1 MTDPLQHPKIR
12 WPLDVR
18 LERLENEQA
27 LIINCPLGVSSRP
40 LLIKPAFAPLIAQFE
55 GKLSVD
61 EIASHFKGIGAERE
75 LVLRLARLLDEHL
88 FLDTPRFHAAN
99 QEFRDAYGEALVR
112 PAALAG
118 LSYSA
123 SREELARHV
132 DAFLAE
138 GTHGAAPQLAP
149 QNSAVSHLSNPLLGL
164 VAPHIDYR
172 RGGCCYGRIY
182 SKLRGAR
189 HDLYL
194 LLGTA
199 HQYSTHLFHLTKKD
213 FESPLGTLSCDR
225 DFCQALADR
234 YGSKR
239 SFADEILHRKE
250 HSLELQLP
258 FLQQV
263 TSLPRIV
270 PILIGGFHKY
280 IAAQRAPEHYDE
292 YESFVASLA
301 ETYRNA
307 TSAGKSICLIAGV
320 DMAHVGQN
328 FGDKEPLS
336 KDAMKHIE
344 VRDQQYLDAVVR
356 QDKHA
361 LFAHIAEDADQR
373 RMCGFPTL
381 YTTID
386 LFNRLGLTYRAEVVD
401 YRQAVD
407 FETDCAV
414 TFAGITLHAAQS

>member
-1 MTDPLQHPKIR
+1 MTDPLKYPKLR

-27 LIINCPLGVSSRP
+27 LIINCPIGVAAKP

-55 GKLSVD
+55 GRLSVD
-61 EIASHFKGIGAERE
+61 DIAAHFSGIGAERD
-75 LVLRLARLLDEHL
+75 LVLRLAKLLDEYL
-88 FLDTPRFHAAN
+88 FLDTPRFHAAH
-99 QEFRDAYGEALVR
+99 QEFRDTYAASLVR

-123 SREELARHV
+123 SREELARSI
-132 DAFLAE
+132 DTYLAE
-138 GTHGAAPQLAP
+138 GTSGLIVKEEPPPAG
-149 QNSAVSHLSNPLLGL
+149 SPLMGL
-164 VAPHIDYR
+164 ISPHIDYR
-172 RGGCCYGRIY
+172 RGGTCYGRTY
-182 SKLRGAR
+182 SKLRGAQ

-199 HQYSTHLFHLTKKD
+199 HQYSPHLFHLTKKD
-213 FESPLGTLSCDR
+213 FQSPLGTLACDR
-225 DFCQALADR
+225 EFCQKLSDR

-258 FLQQV
+258 FLQR
-263 TSLPRIV
+263 TTNPPLIV
-270 PILIGGFHKY
+270 PILIGSFHKY
-280 IAAQRAPEHYDE
+280 VAAQRRPEHYDE
-292 YESFVASLA
+292 YEAFVASLA
-301 ETYRNA
+301 ETYQ
-307 TSAGKSICLIAGV
+307 SAASSGTSICIIAGV

-328 FGDKEPLS
+328 FGDKDPLS
-336 KDAMKHIE
+336 AEGMKRIE
-344 VRDQQYLDAVVR
+344 LRDRQYLDAISN
-356 QDKHA
+356 QDKEA
-361 LFAHIAEDADQR
+361 LFSHIAEDSDQR

-386 LFNRLGLTYRAEVVD
+386 LFSRLGLKYQAELID
-401 YRQAVD
+401 YQQAVD

-414 TFAGITLHAAQS
+414 TFAGMALRTVPRTS